1 MHRDE
6 KNNSASQNF
15 TCLIIVF
22 RALCEQEKE
31 RKTDNSNNAFSD
43 KQHNLMMDWHEIG
56 WCLYER
62 GMFEPHSYIT
72 YLFVYGLSLWF
83 LPKKLIVRIC
93 GMCILKNVSSF
104 LLGSKPTRKNTNPN
118 NTHVMWSYHLM
129 I

>member
-62 GMFEPHSYIT
+62 GIFELHSYIT

-83 LPKKLIVRIC
+83 SAKKANS
-93 GMCILKNVSSF
+93 KNLWYVYFEKCFF
-104 LLGSKPTRKNTNPN
+104 LSYLEVNPLGKIPT
-118 NTHVMWSYHLM
+118 LM
-129 I
+129 LD

>member
-1 MHRDE
+1 MSLEMFFRKSFILADE
-6 KNNSASQNF
+6 ENNSVSQNF

-72 YLFVYGLSLWF
+72 YLFVYGLSLCF
-83 LPKKLIVRIC
+83 SAKKANS
-93 GMCILKNVSSF
+93 KN
-104 LLGSKPTRKNTNPN
+104 L
-118 NTHVMWSYHLM
+118 W
-129 I
+129 